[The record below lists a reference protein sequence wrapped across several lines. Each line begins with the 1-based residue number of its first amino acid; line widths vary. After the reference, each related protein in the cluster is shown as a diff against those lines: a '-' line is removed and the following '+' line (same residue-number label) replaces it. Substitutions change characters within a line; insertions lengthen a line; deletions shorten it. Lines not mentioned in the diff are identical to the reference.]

1 MIDIALDVL
10 GGDLPPDI
18 RLLGAIEAL
27 KEDRSLS
34 LSLVGK
40 KEMIEKYLTDNL
52 SNALIKR
59 VKIINS
65 NEIIEMNE
73 SPSKVLKEKRVSSIS
88 IATKLVSD
96 GHSNAIVSAGNT
108 GAQMATGIFQLG
120 RISSI
125 ERPGI
130 AITIPTEKGPIIL
143 IDGGANVD
151 VRPRN
156 IVEFGIMGYIFAKTV
171 YNIENPKVALIN
183 NGTEEEKGN
192 KVTKESYSI
201 LKEKL
206 KSFIGYIEGR
216 EMMKG
221 KADVVVCDG
230 FIGNILLKT
239 IEGVGLSVISI
250 LKSDINSSILKKFG
264 ALFLRGTFKK
274 LKNKMDY
281 REYGGAPLLGIK
293 GISIIAHGSSD
304 NTAIKNAIKLAVKMH
319 KENLINLIENKL
331 IETNLI

>member
-1 MIDIALDVL
+1 LIDIALDVL
-10 GGDLPPDI
+10 GGDLAPEI

-27 KEDRSLS
+27 KEDRDLS
-34 LSLVGK
+34 LSLVGN
-40 KEMIEKYLTDNL
+40 KEMIENFLTKNL
-52 SNALIKR
+52 SDALTKR

-65 NEIIEMNE
+65 NELIEMNE
-73 SPSKVLKEKRVSSIS
+73 PPSKVLKEKRISSVS

-96 GHSNAIVSAGNT
+96 GLSNGIVSAGNT

-130 AITIPTEKGPIIL
+130 AITLPTEKGPIVL

-151 VRPRN
+151 VKPRN
-156 IVEFGIMGYIFAKTV
+156 IVEFGIMGYIFAKTA
-171 YNIENPKVALIN
+171 YNIEKPKVALIN

-192 KVTKESYSI
+192 KITKESYSM
-201 LKEKL
+201 LKDKL
-206 KSFIGYIEGR
+206 SSFIGYIEGR

-239 IEGVGLSVISI
+239 IEGVGLSIISI
-250 LKSDINSSILKKFG
+250 LKSDINKSILKKFG
-264 ALFLRGTFKK
+264 ALFLKSTFKK

-319 KENLINLIENKL
+319 KEKIIALIENKL

>member
-10 GGDLPPDI
+10 GGDLAPEI
-18 RLLGAIEAL
+18 RLQGAIEAL
-27 KEDRSLS
+27 KEDSNLS
-34 LSLVGK
+34 LTLVGQQ
-40 KEMIEKYLTDNL
+40 EMISKFLIKNLTD
-52 SNALIKR
+52 ALIKR
-59 VKIINS
+59 VKVINS

-73 SPSKVLKEKRVSSIS
+73 SPSKVLKEKRISSVA

-96 GHSNAIVSAGNT
+96 GQSNGVVSAGNT

-130 AITIPTEKGPIIL
+130 AITVPTEKGPIIL

-151 VRPRN
+151 VKPRN
-156 IVEFGIMGYIFAKTV
+156 IVEFGVMGYMFAKTV

-192 KVTKESYSI
+192 KITKESFSL

-239 IEGVGLSVISI
+239 IEGVGLSIISI
-250 LKSDINSSILKKFG
+250 LKSDIKSSILKKFG
-264 ALFLRGTFKK
+264 ALFLKSTFKK

-319 KENLINLIENKL
+319 KEDIINLIENKL